1 MTEFKS
7 KIEEL
12 KPAKELNF
20 VSTPGFG
27 IYKKFFPKEAVAHP
41 AKMNCLLLEYLIENY
56 TEGGK
61 EIPVTE
67 SLIKSLDGVEWCEC
81 DE

>member
-27 IYKKFFPKEAVAHP
+27 IYKKFPEQEQIKH
-41 AKMNCLLLEYLIENY
+41 EYVIVVS
-56 TEGGK
+56 K
-61 EIPVTE
+61 P
-67 SLIKSLDGVEWCEC
+67 
-81 DE
+81 